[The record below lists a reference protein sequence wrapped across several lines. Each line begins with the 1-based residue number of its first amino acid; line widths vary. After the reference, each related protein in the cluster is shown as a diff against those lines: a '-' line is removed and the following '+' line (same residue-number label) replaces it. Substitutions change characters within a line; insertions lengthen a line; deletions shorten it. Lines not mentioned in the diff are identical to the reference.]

1 MANGNEIWSAAV
13 GRRLGS
19 FRKTALAATLAF
31 CAPGLATNTLAATA
45 TETLI
50 PLSPDFDY
58 SQICVAPPAVPA
70 PRNWSRW
77 DGKSQST
84 ISPDD
89 MLRDAQTLFN
99 PYSRYQTS
107 PATAERMALYLSQ
120 VPFAGAGRALHLYG
134 RILADDD
141 DASLRA
147 DEIVRAEAAA
157 IKRGTIE
164 AGTFLGRLYREG
176 EVVPADLKTSQAYLT
191 AAANAGDPNAEL
203 ELARLYYRN
212 PQLAETADT
221 SRVYLNRAISK
232 MSERL
237 GTGDCSVLT
246 GFADILVDP
255 DLGLD
260 DKQTSAEWLQAAV
273 KLGDVRAMSTLARRY
288 LQDNGVAANHER
300 AIGLL
305 RQASALGHAA
315 SRLTL
320 ADLLLSTSQQGSGK
334 DEAFKLLAQ
343 EAERNNPRAYEMKAA
358 YYRGAY
364 GAGTDPGL
372 ELQSLQKA
380 AVLPDASL
388 RTLEQL
394 GIIYARG
401 SAGAPNFELAKQ
413 TLTKAADLG
422 SSRSAFEL
430 YNLASGEKPS
440 IRLDKDPLD
449 YLKAAADHGL
459 GVAMSELSSL
469 YSCGTGV
476 EKDRAKARVWLE
488 KAAAAGNA
496 ASLLTLADEAF
507 AKRTPDGDAAAVD
520 YLVQAAKQGD
530 VEAMMRVSRS
540 YRDGRG
546 TPKDAAAAKTWH
558 QRAMTADPGV
568 ATLTEARALLW
579 PDALEERDAITARA
593 MLEASAPTGNPDV
606 LFELAR
612 LYIDPDPT
620 LEPDPKRAT
629 SLFVEAASRGSIAAM
644 LRLVDMKVA
653 AADGGGAD
661 WQRWLARANAS
672 GDLRALLK
680 RAELEGDTER
690 QATVL
695 KTALSRPL
703 CLEKEKIQVALA
715 MRTMP
720 QFRQDYLGL
729 FDQVMAEPTKDP
741 STQYQVARFLL
752 NERPAEKA
760 RAIELMKDAAEGGK
774 REAMR
779 EIGRMY
785 GTGEGLPVDDKNSYM
800 WLLKSARLGDE
811 GALESLVTE
820 ILSQQ
825 TTLADPTSGD
835 EKVEALL
842 RDLAAQN
849 SPQVATLLSKLYLR
863 LSEGSPAFTQAAK
876 TWTLKAATLGNGAAM
891 LNVSDFY
898 AAGTHGFEHSDAKS
912 TEWLSKAAHAGYR
925 GAFEKYAIALQIGFG
940 TKADTEEAQRWLS
953 KSVDLAN

>member
-1 MANGNEIWSAAV
+1 MSSGNKIWSAAI

-19 FRKTALAATLAF
+19 FRRAWFAATLAL
-31 CAPGLATNTLAATA
+31 CAPALVTVALAAIQ
-45 TETLI
+45 TLI

-58 SQICVAPPAVPA
+58 SHICVAPPAVPA
-70 PRNWSRW
+70 PRNWNHW
-77 DGKSQST
+77 DGRSPST
-84 ISPDD
+84 VSPDD
-89 MLRDAQTLFN
+89 MLQDAQTLFN
-99 PYSRYQTS
+99 PYSLFQRS
-107 PATAERMALYLSQ
+107 PATAERIALYLSQ

-141 DASLRA
+141 NASLRA
-147 DEIVRAEAAA
+147 DEIIRVETEA

-176 EVVPADLKTSQAYLT
+176 ELVPADLKKSQEYLV

-212 PQLAETADT
+212 PQLAETADA
-221 SRVYLNRAISK
+221 SRLYLNRTISK

-260 DKQTSAEWLQAAV
+260 DQQTAAQWLQAAV

-288 LQDNGVAANHER
+288 LQDTSVAANQQQ

-305 RQASALGHAA
+305 RQASALGHSA

-320 ADLLLSTSQQGSGK
+320 ADLLLSTSPEGSGK
-334 DEAFKLLAQ
+334 NEAFKLLAQ
-343 EAERNNPRAYEMKAA
+343 EAERGNPHAYEMKAA

-364 GAGTDPGL
+364 GAGTDAGL

-380 AVLPDASL
+380 AVLPDVTL

-401 SAGAPNFELAKQ
+401 TAGAPNFELAKQ

-430 YNLASGEKPS
+430 YNLASGAKPS
-440 IRLDKDPLD
+440 IKLDKDPLT

-469 YSCGTGV
+469 YFCGTGV
-476 EKDRAKARVWLE
+476 EKDSAKARAWLE

-496 ASLLTLADEAF
+496 ASLLTLADEAS
-507 AKRTPDGDAAAVD
+507 AKRTYDGNAAA
-520 YLVQAAKQGD
+520 LKFLMQAAEQGD
-530 VEAMMRVSRS
+530 VEAMMRVSLS

-546 TPKDAAAAKTWH
+546 TAKDAAAAKTWH
-558 QRAMTADPGV
+558 ERAMTVDPGV
-568 ATLTEARALLW
+568 ATLTEARAALL
-579 PDALEERDAITARA
+579 PDIPEERDAIRARA
-593 MLEASAPTGNPDV
+593 MLEASVQTGNPDL

-620 LEPDPKRAT
+620 LEPDPKKAT
-629 SLFVEAASRGSIAAM
+629 ALFVEAASKGSISAM

-661 WQRWLARANAS
+661 WQRWLTRANAT

-680 RAELEGDTER
+680 QAEVERDGDQ
-690 QATVL
+690 QATIF
-695 KTALSRPL
+695 KAALSRPL
-703 CLEKEKIQVALA
+703 CQEKEKIQVASA
-715 MRTMP
+715 IRTVP
-720 QFRQDYLGL
+720 QFKQDYLGL
-729 FDQVMAEPTKDP
+729 LDQLMAEPMKDP
-741 STQYQVARFLL
+741 GTEYQVARFLL
-752 NERPAEKA
+752 DERPAERAK
-760 RAIELMKDAAEGGK
+760 AIEFMKAAAEGGK

-779 EIGRMY
+779 EIGRIY
-785 GTGEGLPVDDKNSYM
+785 STGEGLPVDEKSSYM

-811 GALESLVTE
+811 GALQSLVTE

-825 TTLADPTSGD
+825 ATLDDPSSGD
-835 EKVEALL
+835 EKVETLL

-849 SPQVATLLSKLYLR
+849 SLQVATFLSRLYLR
-863 LSEGSPAFTQAAK
+863 LAEGSPAFTQAAK
-876 TWTLKAATLGNGAAM
+876 TWTLKAATLGSGAAM
-891 LNVSDFY
+891 LKVSDFY
-898 AAGTHGFEHSDAKS
+898 AAGTHGFEHSDTKS

-940 TKADTEEAQRWLS
+940 TTADTEEAQRWLS
-953 KSVDLAN
+953 KSTDLAN